1 MFCTIDST
9 VSRVEFEIGGLIENE
24 IRELPEIALLER
36 SLGWPD

>member
-1 MFCTIDST
+1 LFCKIDST

-24 IRELPEIALLER
+24 IRELSEIVLPER